1 MCLVYNNLIHICKY
15 LLVVNFVPVWF
26 LLNQTFYSSKTPNL
40 TLSINISLLNVWI
53 ECDFHSPKILIHII
67 IILAGDCPQK
77 FFCILATTVK
87 VCRYGQVW
95 GGGRQM
101 LINNPSSLFT
111 SLSRLSSVYNL
122 IYFEK
127 KSSCSTW
134 AKPLPN
140 LSFDRRLTLKRIL
153 WCKNP
158 LLN

>member
-1 MCLVYNNLIHICKY
+1 MLILCQYYFY
-15 LLVVNFVPVWF
+15 LTKAFF
-26 LLNQTFYSSKTPNL
+26 SSKTPNL
-40 TLSINISLLNVWI
+40 TLYINISLLNL
-53 ECDFHSPKILIHII
+53 CDFHLPKILTHII

-77 FFCILATTVK
+77 FICILATTVN

-127 KSSCSTW
+127 KSSCSTR
-134 AKPLPN
+134 AKQLPN
-140 LSFDRRLTLKRIL
+140 LSFDRHLTLKRIL
-153 WCKNP
+153 WCKTP
-158 LLN
+158 F